1 MWSGVIGRIA
11 LCLALILLAG
21 QGPTPSRAQVA
32 DLNVATFNIAQLTG
46 TALNQVISVMQ
57 TVDADI
63 YGLQETDQGQGPTI
77 AAALGYHHAQ
87 GAHGPGR
94 SFISRYPI
102 LEVSPSAHAARIQVS
117 TNQVVW
123 IANTHIGLH
132 PNWEASYIPY
142 AATHGLS
149 EQQMIDNVLGLDN
162 WVTHMDEIEA
172 ELSPIINAGLG
183 MPFFFTGDFNEPSHL
198 DWTEA
203 QVGTGIIPTAVDAPL
218 SHVMADG
225 LQVDRVTDLVD
236 QNGNILQ
243 SNVHI
248 DVDYDGFGFHDSYH
262 VDRVQ
267 GGENE
272 VSRRGFTW
280 TPSGGPR
287 DDDRIDFV
295 YYHGDG
301 VSVLDSLVFGESGGP
316 GVDLG
321 FDSFPSDH
329 RGVVSSF
336 SIPATTPCGL
346 FADLNGDC
354 TLDDADW
361 NLFRTGQHTDM
372 TGLSH
377 AEAYGYGDLNDDLAN
392 DYADFVLFKAALEA
406 AQGAGSFAAMF
417 PGVPEPSTACLC
429 GIGLAVLLSWA
440 CPCVRGGPAVLEAL
454 PEKRGP
460 DRNSVAV

>member
-1 MWSGVIGRIA
+1 MWSSVLRRVD
-11 LCLALILLAG
+11 LCIALILGAC
-21 QGPTPSRAQVA
+21 QGPTPAQAQVA
-32 DLNVATFNIAQLTG
+32 DLKVATFNIAQTNG
-46 TALNQVISVMQ
+46 MTLNQVINVMQ
-57 TVDADI
+57 SVDADI

-102 LEVSPSAHAARIQVS
+102 LEVSSSAHAARIQVS
-117 TNQVVW
+117 TNQMVW
-123 IANTHIGLH
+123 IANAHIGLH

-142 AATHGLS
+142 AAVHGLS

-162 WVTHMDEIEA
+162 WVTHIDEIEA
-172 ELSPIINAGLG
+172 ELSPIINAGQG
-183 MPFFFTGDFNEPSHL
+183 IPIFFTGDFNEPSHL

-203 QVGTGIIPTAVDAPL
+203 QVGAGIIPTAVDAPL
-218 SHVMADG
+218 SNVMTDG

-236 QNGNILQ
+236 QNGNIVQ

-248 DVDYDGFGFHDSYH
+248 DVDYDGFGFRDSYH

-267 GGENE
+267 DGQHE

-280 TPSGGPR
+280 TPFGGPR

-295 YYHGDG
+295 YYQGDG
-301 VSVLDSLVFGESGGP
+301 VSVLDSQVFGESGGL

-321 FDSFPSDH
+321 FEGFPSDH

-354 TLDDADW
+354 TVDDADW
-361 NLFRTGQHTDM
+361 IRFRAGQHTDM

-377 AEAYGYGDLNDDLAN
+377 AEAYSYGDLNNDQAN
-392 DYADFVLFKAALEA
+392 DHADFVLFKAAFDE
-406 AQGAGSFAAMF
+406 AQGAGSFAAMVAR
-417 PGVPEPSTACLC
+417 VPEPSTAILC
-429 GIGLAVLLSWA
+429 GIGLAVLVSLTYPS
-440 CPCVRGGPAVLEAL
+440 VRVRPGQPPSTESAA
-454 PEKRGP
+454 
-460 DRNSVAV
+460 